1 MNWAI
6 FPSIQNQKQNQ
17 KDESFLV
24 TKELSRPKLLF
35 CLSNTN
41 LLVISII
48 GMQKKQIASKK
59 MIVKGFA
66 NYRTRSQDGLS
77 IVKHTCR
84 NYGIKIDVKSKEGVG
99 FDFILAFPKES

>member
-1 MNWAI
+1 MNRAI
-6 FPSIQNQKQNQ
+6 FPSIQNQKKNQ

-24 TKELSRPKLLF
+24 TKELSRPKLLL

-59 MIVKGFA
+59 WLLKVSLIIGQGPKMD
-66 NYRTRSQDGLS
+66 YLLS
-77 IVKHTCR
+77 NILV
-84 NYGIKIDVKSKEGVG
+84 GIMELKSMLSPKKVWAS
-99 FDFILAFPKES
+99 ILF

>member
-1 MNWAI
+1 
-6 FPSIQNQKQNQ
+6 
-17 KDESFLV
+17 
-24 TKELSRPKLLF
+24 
-35 CLSNTN
+35 
-41 LLVISII
+41 
-48 GMQKKQIASKK
+48 

-99 FDFILAFPKES
+99 FDFILAFPNES